1 MLVQLYNF
9 DFRLNKFNY
18 NFEFLRCFI
27 KYEFLVQSA
36 MNFKYTILQQS
47 SWYGSENFLFC

>member
-1 MLVQLYNF
+1 VLVQLYNF